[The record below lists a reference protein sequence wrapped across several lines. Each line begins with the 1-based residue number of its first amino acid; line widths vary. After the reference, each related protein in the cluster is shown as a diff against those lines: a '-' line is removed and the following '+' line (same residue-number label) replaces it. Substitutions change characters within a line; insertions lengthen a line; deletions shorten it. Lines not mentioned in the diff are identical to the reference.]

1 MDLATS
7 NEGYLF
13 IQQQRQRS
21 QDAAFCLTPQAE
33 EDEIVAGKDRIFY
46 LRNDRIIKTN
56 NPREDGLAGFEL
68 SDKICAHFVF
78 DAQTGV
84 ICLFEFTKCFCSF
97 HGFIIV
103 SPAIRRYPC
112 FPRFG
117 NATPKIKFGPAITAN
132 QYPGMRMPSLWGV
145 DQTAW
150 TKVKDGCDRQFFRRL
165 TSAGVRYRNWPG
177 ASPSSV
183 RKAMRARL
191 SFKTGQPIR
200 SNIRRT

>member
-1 MDLATS
+1 MKLWRERIAFSICGMTVSSKPIIPGKTGLPDLS
-7 NEGYLF
+7 FLIRF
-13 IQQQRQRS
+13 
-21 QDAAFCLTPQAE
+21 
-33 EDEIVAGKDRIFY
+33 
-46 LRNDRIIKTN
+46 
-56 NPREDGLAGFEL
+56 
-68 SDKICAHFVF
+68 AHFVF

-165 TSAGVRYRNWPG
+165 TSAGVR
-177 ASPSSV
+177 
-183 RKAMRARL
+183 
-191 SFKTGQPIR
+191 
-200 SNIRRT
+200 